1 MDRKYLY
8 IVAAV
13 IWGIPGI
20 IISVKGVDAYL
31 MQSPDTL
38 WWLLMITAAVMTG
51 FFFMFRRIVDRYCD
65 RIARLPE
72 KVKIRH
78 TFPTRNRP

>member
-1 MDRKYLY
+1 MDRKQLY
-8 IVAAV
+8 IV
-13 IWGIPGI
+13 
-20 IISVKGVDAYL
+20 
-31 MQSPDTL
+31 
-38 WWLLMITAAVMTG
+38 AAVMTG

-72 KVKIRH
+72 KVKVWH